1 MLTLREP
8 DSFLGSVTL
17 TVAAKEEL
25 PFLSYNS
32 STQKLFSFFVSMYTS
47 RILIHISRL
56 RERDTIIGGATMV
69 AASKAESPLS
79 AYSCSK

>member
-32 STQKLFSFFVSMYTS
+32 SIQKLFSFFDSMYTS

-56 RERDTIIGGATMV
+56 HERDRFFGGATMML
-69 AASKAESPLS
+69 AAKAEKPLS
-79 AYSCSK
+79 AYSSST